1 MLVFYHNGSKLS
13 NSSLDKLI
21 DKHKQCAKGR
31 ILPTLPLDVIRC
43 IFDISTY
50 GPTYRSLLF
59 TCWNIYNEFILKKNA
74 YFEYEVSKMF
84 NIMQKEYAL
93 VVEIDKSQRIN
104 GRIGLDLGDFNRKS
118 KTDVKNLKSLSKIL
132 TSAFEIPVILQTNL
146 CKFYVDLHIHMKQTQ
161 KHSVSLLIIDNDKN
175 YDPEIGPYT
184 DSIINT
190 KIDLSKIK
198 RIITHILYHFP
209 TIEIRGSY
217 YGITDIPLQKYYLEK
232 YITEGIRYCNEQPF
246 YKRLELLNT
255 YD

>member
-84 NIMQKEYAL
+84 NIMQKEYY
-93 VVEIDKSQRIN
+93 
-104 GRIGLDLGDFNRKS
+104 GR
-118 KTDVKNLKSLSKIL
+118 
-132 TSAFEIPVILQTNL
+132 
-146 CKFYVDLHIHMKQTQ
+146 
-161 KHSVSLLIIDNDKN
+161 
-175 YDPEIGPYT
+175 
-184 DSIINT
+184 
-190 KIDLSKIK
+190 KIK
-198 RIITHILYHFP
+198 DLQAYHQHILKLIVFLHNSPDRNLHFFGSHWL
-209 TIEIRGSY
+209 IRF
-217 YGITDIPLQKYYLEK
+217 E
-232 YITEGIRYCNEQPF
+232 
-246 YKRLELLNT
+246 
-255 YD
+255 